1 MWGNYKHESA
11 DGKCSGGGIPRSMKI
26 LVVGSGGREH
36 ALVWRLVENGHD
48 VIAAPGNPGMAA
60 LVPCFAVHLD
70 DHSRIAGIALDEGVD
85 LVVVGPE
92 APLVAGLA
100 DVLRQKGLA
109 TFGPGAAGAQ
119 LEGSKAFSK
128 EFFARHRI
136 PTAPFAIARSVEEA
150 DAAIESIGR
159 NGRVVVKADGLAAGK
174 GVVVASNADEARAA
188 AREMLGGRF
197 GSAGARLVIEAC
209 IAGREVSVLALTDG
223 KRLEVLPAVE
233 DHKTI
238 FDGDTGP
245 NTGGMG
251 TVSPAWITDDLA
263 RRITTEI
270 LEPTVR
276 GLAADSI
283 DYRGVLYAGVMVD
296 DAGAP
301 WLLEYNCRFGDPET
315 QPIMARTKGDFGT
328 ALLGAARGE
337 LKVGSLAWD
346 PRVAVCVVVAA
357 AGYPGSPRTGDVIG
371 GLDAVG
377 DDVVV
382 FHAGT
387 ASKGDAI
394 VSAGGRVLGVTALGL
409 GVEQARAKAYA
420 AVDRIELPGKQVRR
434 DIGARGR

>member
-1 MWGNYKHESA
+1 
-11 DGKCSGGGIPRSMKI
+11 MKI

-36 ALVWRLVENGHD
+36 ALVWRLVENGHR

-60 LVPCFAVHLD
+60 LVPCFAVNLD
-70 DHSRIAGIALDEGVD
+70 DHSRIATLAQDEGVD

-100 DVLRQKGLA
+100 DALRAKGMP
-109 TFGPGAAGAQ
+109 TFGPGAAGAR

-136 PTAPFAIARSVEEA
+136 PTAAFAIARTVEEA
-150 DAAIESIGR
+150 DAAIESIVAKGSD
-159 NGRVVVKADGLAAGK
+159 GRVVVKADGLAAGK
-174 GVVVASNADEARAA
+174 GVVVAKDADEARAA

-197 GSAGARLVIEAC
+197 GSAGACLVIEAC
-209 IAGREVSVLALTDG
+209 ITGREVSVLALTDG
-223 KRLEVLPAVE
+223 KRLLVLPPVE

-238 FDGDTGP
+238 FEGDTGP

-251 TVSPAWITDDLA
+251 TVSPAWIGDGVA
-263 RRITTEI
+263 RRITSEI

-276 GLAADSI
+276 GLAADGI
-283 DYRGVLYAGVMVD
+283 EYRGVLFAGVMVD
-296 DAGAP
+296 AAGSP

-315 QPIMARTKGDFGT
+315 QPIMARTRGDLGA

-337 LKVGSLAWD
+337 LPVGSLAFD
-346 PRVAVCVVVAA
+346 ARVAVCVVVAA
-357 AGYPGSPRTGDVIG
+357 AGYPGAPRTGDVIG
-371 GLDAVG
+371 GLDALG

-387 ASKGDAI
+387 AIQDGAI
-394 VSAGGRVLGVTALGL
+394 VSAGGRVLGVTALGVS
-409 GVEQARAKAYA
+409 VEQAREKAYK
-420 AVDRIELPGKQVRR
+420 AVDSIELSGKQVRR